1 MAVEPVVA
9 IEESWA
15 SEGRAG
21 AGDAAVACALSKDAI
36 KSEGEKPELTKLFVG
51 SARVADDDGGGKG
64 DGGEGAITVTAAG
77 SSTAAGGFNGG
88 RP

>member
-1 MAVEPVVA
+1 MEPFVV

-15 SEGRAG
+15 SEDRAG

-51 SARVADDDGGGKG
+51 SARDALEDGGGRG
-64 DGGEGAITVTAAG
+64 EGGEGAITVTAAG

-88 RP
+88 KP